1 MAEVAAGNSAAVWCG
16 TRQQA
21 GFITLEGLVA
31 VPLLTMLLVTMT
43 ALFMWSFK
51 TYFTTLADAELVQ
64 EVQMAMVRLQGEAAA
79 GTEIK
84 PLNGGRQGFTL
95 RRRTNP
101 LRSEES
107 GKEYLDISY
116 YLHEMTGTSKLVRGD
131 NDAPLTGDHGLAR
144 VTITDFSAVAD
155 TEYPEVY
162 NLHLTGRSEV
172 TGHEYTVSTA
182 VYIHKPAEQL
192 P

>member
-1 MAEVAAGNSAAVWCG
+1 
-16 TRQQA
+16 
-21 GFITLEGLVA
+21 
-31 VPLLTMLLVTMT
+31 
-43 ALFMWSFK
+43 
-51 TYFTTLADAELVQ
+51 
-64 EVQMAMVRLQGEAAA
+64 
-79 GTEIK
+79 
-84 PLNGGRQGFTL
+84 
-95 RRRTNP
+95 
-101 LRSEES
+101 
-107 GKEYLDISY
+107 LDISY